1 MTAQFRSAF
10 TPTTINDADRTVEVL
25 ASAGAGVIRTDY
37 DGPFEERLDVS
48 PAAVDLARVHGMPL
62 LDTHR
67 QDGLDRVLGQVISIR
82 FEGQRMIAKVQF
94 SARAE
99 AIWSDVKAGIIRNVS
114 VGYVPVSWRDT
125 QDAKG
130 ARIRT
135 VTRWEL
141 REVSLVPVGADPAAK
156 VRSEMEPTTTEAPPP
171 NASATTQSPAIETR
185 AAVNAEIRSIA
196 TTFDLGS
203 DWANGLIDRGATEGD
218 ARAAALSTLRT
229 RQERRSPI
237 LPSMM
242 TVGAHDDPTQ
252 VRSLMAD
259 AVYARIKPTF
269 QLPEAARPFAHMSM
283 IETARECL
291 RMAGVSTVGLSPSEI
306 VTRTMTNG
314 VSDYPAVYGNVVN
327 RTLQEAY
334 RLAPNVLKTLARPS
348 TAKDF
353 RAKVKV
359 KFADTVKLQP
369 VTEHGRYQYQYG
381 VDAQE
386 TYSIGTYGA
395 LFSISRQ
402 MIINDDLSV
411 FTDIPAQLG
420 IASAEFEAD
429 TLIGLLTQNGGN
441 GPVMQEDNINLF
453 AAGHGTIGAAGKLS
467 VNALSDARLAMRRQ
481 KGMNGRPIAVT
492 PKFLLVPPELE
503 TQAEQ
508 TLADI
513 RPTQFSE
520 VNPFSGKFEILVE
533 PRLTNPTAWYVV
545 ADPGLAE
552 GLEFSYLAGF
562 EGPQTE
568 NRMGF
573 EVDGMEFKVRLDF
586 GAAFLDW
593 RSWYLNPGQ

>member
-10 TPTTINDADRTVEVL
+10 TPATINDDDRTVEVL
-25 ASAGAGVIRTDY
+25 ASAGAGVVRTDY

-48 PAAVDLARVHGMPL
+48 PAAVDLAVYTACRFSTRTGKIGL
-62 LDTHR
+62 IACSGR
-67 QDGLDRVLGQVISIR
+67 SSSARFDGNQL
-82 FEGQRMIAKVQF
+82 IAKVQF

-99 AIWSDVKAGIIRNVS
+99 AIWQDVKAGIIRNVS
-114 VGYVPVSWRDT
+114 VGYVPVTWRDT

-156 VRSEMEPTTTEAPPP
+156 VRSDMEPTTTEAPPP

-196 TTFDLGS
+196 STFDLGS

-242 TVGAHDDPTQ
+242 TVGAHDDPVQ

-269 QLPEAARPFAHMSM
+269 QLPEAARPYAHMSM

-306 VTRTMTNG
+306 VTRTITNS

-402 MIINDDLSV
+402 MIVNDDLSV

-429 TLIGLLTQNGGN
+429 TLVGLLTQNGGI
-441 GPVMQEDNINLF
+441 GPTMQEDNINLF
-453 AAGHGTIGAAGKLS
+453 AAGHGTIGAAG
-467 VNALSDARLAMRRQ
+467 ALSATTLSAARLSMRR
-481 KGMNGRPIAVT
+481 KRG
-492 PKFLLVPPELE
+492 
-503 TQAEQ
+503 
-508 TLADI
+508 
-513 RPTQFSE
+513 
-520 VNPFSGKFEILVE
+520 
-533 PRLTNPTAWYVV
+533 
-545 ADPGLAE
+545 
-552 GLEFSYLAGF
+552 
-562 EGPQTE
+562 
-568 NRMGF
+568 
-573 EVDGMEFKVRLDF
+573 
-586 GAAFLDW
+586 
-593 RSWYLNPGQ
+593 